1 MIVRRAT
8 TADSEALAGLIA
20 ILGHRADAADLPARI
35 AGVEAAPGLVLV
47 AVDQGEVLGMVSV
60 QRLVLIHR
68 TTPVAFLSTLSVQEK
83 SRRSGIAR
91 ALVAA
96 VEEQARGWGCE
107 TVELTSRNDRQEA
120 HRFWEALG
128 FEARSRKFV
137 RKVGTP

>member
-8 TADSEALAGLIA
+8 AADSEALAGLIA
-20 ILGHRADAADLPARI
+20 ILGHRAEAADMPARI
-35 AGVEAAPGLVLV
+35 AGVEASPGLVLV

-68 TTPVAFLSTLSVQEK
+68 TTPIAFLSTLSVQEK

-96 VEEQARGWGCE
+96 VEEQARAWGCE
-107 TVELTSRNDRQEA
+107 AVELTSRNDRHEA

-137 RKVGTP
+137 RRVGGS